1 MHQTVSR
8 CLAALSLC
16 ALVACEDLSVSAD
29 GGGIADLPVG
39 TGFDFYVLALS
50 WSPGYCQSQGD
61 RANQQQCGP
70 GKSFDWIVH
79 GLWPQFQTGYPE
91 FCEPGTRERVP
102 NSLVSATLDI
112 MPSAGLIG
120 HQWRKHGSCSGL
132 DQRSYFETSR
142 RAFDM
147 IEKPDIDAGRLQ
159 SFRQDHLSIEN
170 AFLDEN
176 SALRPEHVGVT
187 CDRRFLRD
195 VRICITKDLQSF
207 VSCPEVDR
215 RHCKLPEMVVV
226 PAN

>member
-1 MHQTVSR
+1 
-8 CLAALSLC
+8 
-16 ALVACEDLSVSAD
+16 
-29 GGGIADLPVG
+29 
-39 TGFDFYVLALS
+39 
-50 WSPGYCQSQGD
+50 
-61 RANQQQCGP
+61 
-70 GKSFDWIVH
+70 
-79 GLWPQFQTGYPE
+79 
-91 FCEPGTRERVP
+91 
-102 NSLVSATLDI
+102 
-112 MPSAGLIG
+112 
-120 HQWRKHGSCSGL
+120 
-132 DQRSYFETSR
+132 
-142 RAFDM
+142 M